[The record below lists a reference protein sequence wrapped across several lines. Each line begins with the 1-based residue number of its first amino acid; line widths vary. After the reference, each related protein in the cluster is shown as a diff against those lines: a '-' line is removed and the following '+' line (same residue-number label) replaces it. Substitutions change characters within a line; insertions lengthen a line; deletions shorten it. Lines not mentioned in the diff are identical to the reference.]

1 MKFPRKHLSDGW
13 SHQNGILESLRH
25 LQHSCLLDYPYIC
38 MWFVIPTARDSCHV
52 VFFHVTFLICPAHQD
67 VIPFWFDL
75 DVFQNHVTFLICS
88 GGESRSIQPIE
99 LDRFLGKRVRSY
111 CRLPRRTRLCVC
123 QRHVTCGIKKHSSW
137 IRVCASKRYMEGV
150 LRETPLFSLA
160 NRPGDLCIETKCLL
174 KLSEYLQWETGLKNC
189 RGFVVTGH
197 CKFLCEFKT
206 NVKWSFSEKRRCTR
220 WLKKRKSSA
229 KLKVNVGAHEDIVID
244 HCPCDQLSPRV
255 SLLFCKINLRHDL
268 KQRLKLMLKSTS

>member
-52 VFFHVTFLICPAHQD
+52 VFFHVTFLIC
-67 VIPFWFDL
+67 
-75 DVFQNHVTFLICS
+75 S
-88 GGESRSIQPIE
+88 GGESRSIQPFE

-137 IRVCASKRYMEGV
+137 IRFCASKRYMEGV
-150 LRETPLFSLA
+150 LLETPLFSLA

-189 RGFVVTGH
+189 RGFVLTGH
-197 CKFLCEFKT
+197 CKFLCEFQTLSDRLAKVHKMT
-206 NVKWSFSEKRRCTR
+206 EAKEI
-220 WLKKRKSSA
+220 KRKVKSERRGTRRHS
-229 KLKVNVGAHEDIVID
+229 NWS
-244 HCPCDQLSPRV
+244 LS
-255 SLLFCKINLRHDL
+255 L
-268 KQRLKLMLKSTS
+268 

>member
-1 MKFPRKHLSDGW
+1 MPPYSLTSPPVGNFGRWSRENVRRKFPIIERKVAQKSDEISAKTRMSDGW
-13 SHQNGILESLRH
+13 SHQNGILESLRR

-123 QRHVTCGIKKHSSW
+123 QRHVTCRIKKRYSSW
-137 IRVCASKRYMEGV
+137 IRFCASKRYIERA
-150 LRETPLFSLA
+150 LLETPLFSLA
-160 NRPGDLCIETKCLL
+160 NRPGDLCTETSAFFNWVNTCNEKLAWKTAEGLL
-174 KLSEYLQWETGLKNC
+174 
-189 RGFVVTGH
+189 
-197 CKFLCEFKT
+197 
-206 NVKWSFSEKRRCTR
+206 
-220 WLKKRKSSA
+220 
-229 KLKVNVGAHEDIVID
+229 
-244 HCPCDQLSPRV
+244 
-255 SLLFCKINLRHDL
+255 
-268 KQRLKLMLKSTS
+268 